1 MLRVVSW
8 NVGRVYSPS
17 SNNRL
22 RDEDVP
28 HVATVLNGFLADV
41 VLLQELV
48 EEGQLARLLSDM
60 PDYDG
65 RMSLACRY
73 DRHAAVLAR
82 RALGPV
88 FEDTALS
95 PSGRGF
101 PTVTFDIPHVVGARG
116 AASAI
121 HLDAFSETGRRS
133 QAEALS
139 TLGEARQEPIQVVG
153 GDFNLDPRYASTLDV
168 GTFAL
173 LAARYREPRPLNSD
187 VGTLMA
193 LWRVDHILARGPL
206 CGALSSEVARGFRLP
221 MGDHDPLICDV
232 ETVSISLPSR

>member
-1 MLRVVSW
+1 MRVVSW

-22 RDEDVP
+22 CDADVP
-28 HVATVLNGFLADV
+28 AVAAALASFRADV

-48 EEGQLARLLSDM
+48 EVGQLERLLVGL

-65 RMSLACRY
+65 RMSLVCKY

-82 RALGPV
+82 RALRPA
-88 FEDTALS
+88 FEDVVLEPT
-95 PSGRGF
+95 GRGF
-101 PTVTFDIPHVVGARG
+101 PTVTFDVGAMR
-116 AASAI
+116 AVASSI

-133 QAEALS
+133 QAEAL
-139 TLGEARQEPIQVVG
+139 TALGEARTEPIQVVG
-153 GDFNLDPRYASTLDV
+153 GDCNLDPRYASVLDV

-173 LAARYREPRPLNSD
+173 LSARYREPRPLNSD

-193 LWRVDHILARGPL
+193 LWRVDHVLARGL
-206 CGALSSEVARGFRLP
+206 AVKTLSSEVVRGFRLP

-232 ETVSISLPSR
+232 DTVSISLPSR

>member
-1 MLRVVSW
+1 
-8 NVGRVYSPS
+8 
-17 SNNRL
+17 
-22 RDEDVP
+22 
-28 HVATVLNGFLADV
+28 
-41 VLLQELV
+41 
-48 EEGQLARLLSDM
+48 M

-65 RMSLACRY
+65 QMSLACRY

-82 RALGPV
+82 RALRPA
-88 FEDTALS
+88 FEDTELA
-95 PSGRGF
+95 PTGRGF
-101 PTVTFDIPHVVGARG
+101 PTVTFDVPGGVGARG
-116 AASAI
+116 AASAV

-139 TLGEARQEPIQVVG
+139 TLGELRAEPVQVIG

-193 LWRVDHILARGPL
+193 LWRVDHVLARGPL
-206 CGALSSEVARGFRLP
+206 CGALRSEVARGFRLP